1 MKRFVFITCTLFF
14 AVIAALLTNCSP
26 QEERNDCEIVSDS
39 CIDSLQ
45 DACPIHMTLYDSVL
59 MYADT
64 LRPMLDAFE
73 EVESAFSPTAENEVS
88 KARGIL
94 QITLIK
100 VLELNRIQDY
110 FNFTWDDA
118 WNVEMSELM
127 FAVDM
132 VRNNPYLEGD
142 RHKRIRKASL
152 LWGGKKA
159 YKSYHDC
166 VEAIYRANLEEF

>member
-1 MKRFVFITCTLFF
+1 MKRFVFITCTLLF
-14 AVIAALLTNCSP
+14 AVVAALLTNCAP
-26 QEERNDCEIVSDS
+26 KAECDNCEIVCDS

-45 DACPIHMTLYDSVL
+45 DVCPVNMTLYDSVL

-73 EVESAFSPTAENEVS
+73 EVESAFSPTAENRVS

-100 VLELNRIQDY
+100 VVELNRIQDY
-110 FNFTWDDA
+110 FNFIWDDA
-118 WNVEMSELM
+118 WDVEMSELM

-132 VRNNPYLEGD
+132 IRNNPYLDGN
-142 RHKRIRKASL
+142 RHKRIRAASKI
-152 LWGGKKA
+152 WGGKKA
-159 YKSYHDC
+159 HKSYHDC
-166 VEAIYRANLEEF
+166 VEAIYRANLGEF